1 VAVAQYILE
10 HKLGYRVDTVQV
22 DEVPAWDAL
31 SQGRVDAILE
41 DWGHPDQEKRYVTD
55 KKTIQPGGDLGVT
68 GHIGWF
74 VPTYFVKEHPDVTDW
89 HNLDKYADQFRT
101 AESGG
106 KGQLLDGSPSYV
118 TNDKALVNN
127 LGLDYDT
134 ANSAQLNAMTQAQ
147 MAAYKLLIIPGGNSI
162 TIGNNI
168 SSATTA
174 HIKTAVRT
182 YGLHYLGVCA
192 GAFLVS
198 YAGGTSYN
206 DINLLNGIW
215 FDLFTDSSCGTN
227 EIKLCTE
234 TLSLA
239 DGSTIVV
246 YWEDGPQ
253 LTTQGGTWGTV
264 VAKYPNGQP
273 AIIQGFAGNG
283 WTLLQGIH
291 PEAPRSWGCGT
302 GCTCDFGTTTQAED
316 FAYSATLISAALNGT
331 VLQHF

>member
-1 VAVAQYILE
+1 MKLNKRNAIWAFALAIAVTWSVPRMFAIAQCPVNGQNQTPIATSGIL
-10 HKLGYRVDTVQV
+10 LFTGTGTTSGDR
-22 DEVPAWDAL
+22 AAL
-31 SQGRVDAILE
+31 ENVI
-41 DWGHPDQEKRYVTD
+41 T
-55 KKTIQPGGDLGVT
+55 
-68 GHIGWF
+68 
-74 VPTYFVKEHPDVTDW
+74 
-89 HNLDKYADQFRT
+89 
-101 AESGG
+101 
-106 KGQLLDGSPSYV
+106 
-118 TNDKALVNN
+118 NN
-127 LGLDYDT
+127 LALDYDT
-134 ANSAQLNAMTQAQ
+134 VNSACLDAMSVAN
-147 MAAYKLLIIPGGNSI
+147 MVAYKLLIIPGGNSI

-168 SSATTA
+168 SSGTTA

-192 GAFLVS
+192 GAFLAS
-198 YAGGTSYN
+198 YAGGTPYN

-227 EIKLCTE
+227 VIKLCTE

-273 AIIQGFAGNG
+273 AIIQGFAGKG
-283 WTLLQGIH
+283 WTLLQGVH

-302 GCTCDFGTTTQAED
+302 GCTCDFPHTTEAED
-316 FAYSATLISAALNGT
+316 FAYSATLISAALKGT
-331 VLQHF
+331 VLPHFP

>member
-1 VAVAQYILE
+1 MHLSVDFLSLLASQCQCSFQRSQQRHWEVSMKLNARKAVWAF
-10 HKLGYRVDTVQV
+10 
-22 DEVPAWDAL
+22 AL
-31 SQGRVDAILE
+31 AIA
-41 DWGHPDQEKRYVTD
+41 
-55 KKTIQPGGDLGVT
+55 VT
-68 GHIGWF
+68 GAVTRVFAIAQCPVNGQNKTPLATSGILLFIGTGTTSGDRAALEN
-74 VPTYFVKEHPDVTDW
+74 VITS
-89 HNLDKYADQFRT
+89 NLTF
-101 AESGG
+101 
-106 KGQLLDGSPSYV
+106 
-118 TNDKALVNN
+118 
-127 LGLDYDT
+127 DYDT
-134 ANSAQLNAMTQAQ
+134 VNSACLDAMSVAN
-147 MAAYKLLIIPGGNSI
+147 MVAYKLLIIPGGNSI

-168 SSATTA
+168 SSTTTA

-227 EIKLCTE
+227 ATKLCTE
-234 TLSLA
+234 TLSLP

-273 AIIQGFAGNG
+273 AIIQGFAGHG
-283 WTLLQGIH
+283 WTLLQGVH

-331 VLQHF
+331 VLQHY

>member
-1 VAVAQYILE
+1 M
-10 HKLGYRVDTVQV
+10 KLNVRKVVW
-22 DEVPAWDAL
+22 AFAL
-31 SQGRVDAILE
+31 AIA
-41 DWGHPDQEKRYVTD
+41 
-55 KKTIQPGGDLGVT
+55 VT
-68 GHIGWF
+68 GS
-74 VPTYFVKEHPDVTDW
+74 VTRMFAIAQCPVNGQNKTPIATSGILLFTGTGTTSGDRAALENVITS
-89 HNLDKYADQFRT
+89 NLT
-101 AESGG
+101 
-106 KGQLLDGSPSYV
+106 
-118 TNDKALVNN
+118 
-127 LGLDYDT
+127 LDYDT
-134 ANSAQLNAMTQAQ
+134 VTSACLDAMSVANMV
-147 MAAYKLLIIPGGNSI
+147 AYKLLIIPGGNSI
-162 TIGNNI
+162 TIGDYFKGTN
-168 SSATTA
+168 TLA

-198 YAGGTSYN
+198 YAGGTPYN

-215 FDLFTDSSCGTN
+215 FNLFTDSSCGTN
-227 EIKLCTE
+227 ATKLCTE

-283 WTLLQGIH
+283 WTLLQGVH
-291 PEAPRSWGCGT
+291 PEAPRSWVCGT
-302 GCTCDFGTTTQAED
+302 GCTCAFPHTTEAED

-331 VLQHF
+331 VLPHY